1 MISVSKGFPQD
12 KKITYSGML
21 WLLAAQIIVMLPL
34 LFHLPIWLLPVL
46 VFSAIWRIRVMQGHL
61 QQPGIVVK
69 IIIAILGL
77 AGLKLSGIPLVSLDM
92 TASILMLG
100 FAYKSLEVIQRR
112 DGMVVILTGFI
123 LIGVL
128 FLYSQSI
135 LTTLYSVLSLAVL
148 TSAMIAIQQT
158 KSTEILPNL
167 RLASLM
173 LALCLPLMIL
183 FFLFAPRFQPFWTV
197 PTSGGHAK
205 TGISDSMTPGDIAKL
220 SQSDALVFSVKF
232 LGERPKQNELYWR
245 GLVLQHFDGATWTQ
259 FGPDINADTA
269 KIKSQ
274 SDEKTML
281 GQLQK
286 KGDEIKYEVIYQS
299 TSQPWLFA
307 LTPVVDIMG
316 DAIFGNDFRI
326 IAPQDIIEPMLLR
339 LKSFP
344 DSVRELELSASARA
358 LALQLP
364 EGGNQQSRLLA
375 KKLLLTSANKQEY
388 IEKVL
393 NRFREQQYFYTLR
406 PPLLSKRDSID
417 DFLIESKRGF
427 CAHYAGSFVYM
438 MRAAGIPARVVSGY
452 QGGEWNEGGNFLS
465 VKQFDAHAWTEVWLE
480 GQGWVRHD
488 PTAMVAPQRIERNLE
503 AAVEEE
509 GSFLEDQ
516 MISLNKI
523 KWLKRFRKQMDSMQ
537 YAWRRFVLG
546 YDKESQ
552 QNFLKQLLGEIT
564 IQKTAM
570 FVGGVFGG
578 IILLWVMF
586 LGLARKRNNE
596 AIEHQLYRRFCDLL
610 EKKGIKRELSQ
621 TPESF
626 SKLASAQLPDFAEQI
641 RSFSQSYSKLCY
653 AVDSNEEKQTQLEQM
668 RKILKAF

>member
-1 MISVSKGFPQD
+1 
-12 KKITYSGML
+12 
-21 WLLAAQIIVMLPL
+21 
-34 LFHLPIWLLPVL
+34 
-46 VFSAIWRIRVMQGHL
+46 
-61 QQPGIVVK
+61 
-69 IIIAILGL
+69 
-77 AGLKLSGIPLVSLDM
+77 
-92 TASILMLG
+92 
-100 FAYKSLEVIQRR
+100 
-112 DGMVVILTGFI
+112 
-123 LIGVL
+123 
-128 FLYSQSI
+128 
-135 LTTLYSVLSLAVL
+135 
-148 TSAMIAIQQT
+148 
-158 KSTEILPNL
+158 
-167 RLASLM
+167 M
-173 LALCLPLMIL
+173 LALCLPLMVL

-197 PTSGGHAK
+197 PVSGGQAK

-220 SQSDALVFSVKF
+220 SQSDELAFSVKF
-232 LGERPKQNELYWR
+232 LGKRPKQNQLYWR

-259 FGPDINADTA
+259 FDPDLDAEAA
-269 KIKSQ
+269 KIKSH

-281 GQLQK
+281 SQLQK
-286 KGDEIKYEVIYQS
+286 KGDEIKYEVIYQN

-316 DAIFGNDFRI
+316 DAIFSNDFRI
-326 IAPQDIIEPMLLR
+326 ISRADILEPMLLR
-339 LKSFP
+339 LLSFP
-344 DSVRELELSASARA
+344 DSVREIVLSESARE

-364 EGGNQQSRLLA
+364 VDGNQQSRILA
-375 KKLLLTSANKQEY
+375 KKLLFASTSKQEY
-388 IEKVL
+388 IDKVL
-393 NRFREQQYFYTLR
+393 NRFREQEYFYTLR
-406 PPLLSKRDSID
+406 PPLLSKNDSID
-417 DFLIESKRGF
+417 DFLLESKRGF
-427 CAHYAGSFVYM
+427 CAHYAGSFVFM
-438 MRAAGIPARVVSGY
+438 MRSAGIPARVVSGY
-452 QGGEWNEGGNFLS
+452 QGGEWNEGGKFLS

-480 GQGWVRHD
+480 GQGWIRHD

-503 AAVEEE
+503 AAMEDE
-509 GSFLEDQ
+509 GSFLEGQ

-523 KWLKRFRKQMDSMQ
+523 KWLKSFRKQMDSMQ

-552 QNFLKQLLGEIT
+552 QNFLKKLLGEIT

-626 SKLASAQLPDFAEQI
+626 SNLASTQLPDFAEQI
-641 RSFSQSYSKLCY
+641 RSFHRSYSKLCY